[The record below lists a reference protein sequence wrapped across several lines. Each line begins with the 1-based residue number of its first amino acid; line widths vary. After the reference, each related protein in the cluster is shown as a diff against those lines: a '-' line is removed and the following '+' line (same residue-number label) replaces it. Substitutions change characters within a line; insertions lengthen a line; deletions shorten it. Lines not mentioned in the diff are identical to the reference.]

1 MSAIDHPRRITW
13 WREGWR
19 VYRVAAP
26 LFFTRRRVV
35 TGLVSVVVASALVYG
50 VVSLIPVPESA
61 PLSSDFFASILAAIA
76 AFLILVGFGTSRF
89 THDNR
94 TDGLTAGS
102 AFPDELVPLQKAPP
116 AAGERID
123 PARRAL
129 AISIARRQR
138 RNNVAILTMFMLVT
152 LVQIIGFVFALT
164 TPGSQLLWPLATI
177 VAALVIE
184 CWILNALAQTSVLL
198 VNATGHRD
206 PPAEPN
212 AQ

>member
-1 MSAIDHPRRITW
+1 VTDTHRITW

-19 VYRVAAP
+19 VYRVAVP

-50 VVSLIPVPESA
+50 VALLIPVPESA
-61 PLSSDFFASILAAIA
+61 PLSSDFFASILAGIA
-76 AFLILVGFGTSRF
+76 AFFVIIGFGTTWFMR
-89 THDNR
+89 DNR

-102 AFPDELVPLQKAPP
+102 MLPDELAPLQKAPP

-129 AISIARRQR
+129 AISVARRQR
-138 RNNVAILTMFMLVT
+138 RNYVAGLTMFMLVT
-152 LVQIIGFVFALT
+152 LVQITGFVFALT

-177 VAALVIE
+177 VAALAVE

-198 VNATGHRD
+198 ENATGHRD

-212 AQ
+212 AR

>member
-1 MSAIDHPRRITW
+1 MTDTHRITW

-35 TGLVSVVVASALVYG
+35 TGLVTVVVASALVYC
-50 VVSLIPVPESA
+50 VVSLIPVPESV
-61 PLSSDFFASILAAIA
+61 PLSSDFFASILPGIA
-76 AFLILVGFGTSRF
+76 AFLILVGFGTSWF

-102 AFPDELVPLQKAPP
+102 ILPDELARLQKAPP

-152 LVQIIGFVFALT
+152 LVQITGFVFALT

-177 VAALVIE
+177 VAALAVE
-184 CWILNALAQTSVLL
+184 CWILNALA
-198 VNATGHRD
+198 
-206 PPAEPN
+206 
-212 AQ
+212 